1 MPKVVAKKVAEP
13 VAAPAPAAPAPVA
26 EQAAEVPAKKAG
38 VRFGK
43 MSEEHRAKIAAEHK
57 DASKAFK
64 SSLRANLMVG
74 HAWETAIEKAKAQEK
89 LKQPK

>member
-13 VAAPAPAAPAPVA
+13 VAVAAPAPAAEPVA
-26 EQAAEVPAKKAG
+26 EAPAKKAG

-43 MSEEHRAKIAAEHK
+43 MTEEHRAKIVAEHK

-74 HAWETAIEKAKAQEK
+74 HPWETAIEKAKAQEK
-89 LKQPK
+89 LKASK